1 MKKTAAAYKYLSKKF
16 VKLHK
21 SHRNILDQE
30 ACYLERVRIKIEQDA
45 TDVKTEKLLIE
56 TELRE

>member
-1 MKKTAAAYKYLSKKF
+1 

-30 ACYLERVRIKIEQDA
+30 AGYLELVRIKIEQDA